1 MQSYVVGQ
9 VDEVS
14 PRPKKDTQKD
24 DGDDTPS
31 DESIKRAFTL
41 FDLDKNGYIGVAEL
55 RHCLV
60 CMGEVVGDEVI
71 DEMIQVCVTLLPLT
85 FARYLHSFSFHVSP
99 QMLDANG
106 DGQVSFR
113 EFRAMCQSPDPATDD
128 FLSGASTLRTQDESP
143 ESRDRTEQARRRREV
158 LVRCVN
164 ASRLDKS
171 DVYGGGSGPSPRGS
185 ISLELDN
192 IYD

>member
-1 MQSYVVGQ
+1 MYVSFAHTDPTIFITIQAFPRDQPAVQSYVVGQ

-60 CMGEVVGDEVI
+60 CMGEVVSDEII

-85 FARYLHSFSFHVSP
+85 FASLSSLVIVLCLP
-99 QMLDANG
+99 
-106 DGQVSFR
+106 
-113 EFRAMCQSPDPATDD
+113 TD
-128 FLSGASTLRTQDESP
+128 
-143 ESRDRTEQARRRREV
+143 ARRERRRAG
-158 LVRCVN
+158 LV
-164 ASRLDKS
+164 
-171 DVYGGGSGPSPRGS
+171 P
-185 ISLELDN
+185 
-192 IYD
+192 